1 MIISDKLKDQILKK
15 KSFLCIGLDIDLKKI
30 PKALLKKEDPIFE
43 FAKKIIDYTSD
54 YAVAYKPNIAFFEAY
69 GVNGFKSLNK
79 ISNYLNEFYP
89 EIFTIADAK
98 RGDIGNTSK
107 MYAEAFLKNL
117 HFDSITVSPYMG
129 SDSVE
134 PFLEVKNKYVFLL
147 ALTSNIGSLDFQEIE
162 IKGSNQKLY
171 EKVINIS
178 RSWKNS
184 DRIMYVVGA
193 KNTNEI
199 KKIRSIVPNSYLL
212 IPGLGAQGG
221 SLSKICEAGL
231 DKNLKIIINSSRSII
246 YSSSNDDFA
255 NSARIEAKKI
265 KDQMEKF
272 FIDLG
277 L

>member
-178 RSWKNS
+178 RTWKNS

-277 L
+277 I